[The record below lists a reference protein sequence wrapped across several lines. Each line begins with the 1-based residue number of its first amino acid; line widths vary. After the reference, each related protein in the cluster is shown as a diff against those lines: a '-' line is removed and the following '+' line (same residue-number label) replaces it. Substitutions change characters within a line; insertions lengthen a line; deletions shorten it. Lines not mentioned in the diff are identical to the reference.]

1 MFATLQKAI
10 VDRLTDTLDPSIRV
24 TTLAELADVPEA
36 RQKTPAV
43 FVVYE
48 GFSPAAASPT
58 IPHIQQVEQQW
69 TVVVACKS
77 ARGAGTSTTAR
88 EDVSAIAQAV
98 LEALLGFSAAPGVR
112 LTLAGAPGPEFDG
125 GFAYLPIGFTCRTT
139 FKGSAS

>member
-1 MFATLQKAI
+1 MFAAQQQAI
-10 VDRLTDTLDPSIRV
+10 VDRLTERLDPSIRV
-24 TTLAELADVPEA
+24 TTLAELADVAEA

-48 GFSPAAASPT
+48 GYNPANTPAAT
-58 IPHIQQVEQQW
+58 PHIQQVEQQW

-77 ARGAGTSTTAR
+77 ARGAGQSTAAR

-98 LEALLGFSAAPGVR
+98 LEALLGFPVAPGVR

-125 GFAYLPIGFTCRTT
+125 GFAYLPVGFTCRST